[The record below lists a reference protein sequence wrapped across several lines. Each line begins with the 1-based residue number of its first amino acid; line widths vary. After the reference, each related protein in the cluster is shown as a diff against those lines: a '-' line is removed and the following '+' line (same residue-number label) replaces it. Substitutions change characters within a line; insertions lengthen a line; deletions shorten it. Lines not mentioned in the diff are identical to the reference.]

1 MGLMATIKAQQAM
14 RAHGNGDLEKAK
26 TLYEEALAKG
36 LDSARPMLGYALL
49 LIREGSYDKAMS
61 LLLKTQNCPDLT
73 PEQKSQLYVDYA
85 ACCEKKGELEKGIRL
100 LEKQHR
106 RAPIGLTYQTLGY
119 LYVEKYAGEK
129 PIAPVPSEKEE
140 KTGEACENKTDEVRE
155 VKTDEVNK
163 TDEVRK
169 TQEEMDAEWQAG
181 IENMFAFIKESID
194 YDDEDAICL
203 DNLGQAY
210 FRVTHEEDKAREWF
224 EKAHEER
231 SSQIDTLWFL
241 SRYDLKEGNADAA
254 LEKLET
260 ASNGRF
266 SPLNFCTKE
275 MVDAEIE
282 RIKNQEKR

>member
-26 TLYEEALAKG
+26 TFYEEALAKG
-36 LDSARPMLGYALL
+36 LNSARPMLGYALL
-49 LIREGSYDKAMS
+49 LIREGSYDKAMP

-85 ACCEKKGELEKGIRL
+85 ACCEKKGDLEKGIRL

-129 PIAPVPSEKEE
+129 PAAAVAADNETEDH
-140 KTGEACENKTDEVRE
+140 A
-155 VKTDEVNK
+155 
-163 TDEVRK
+163 K
-169 TQEEMDAEWQAG
+169 TQEEIDAEWQAG
-181 IENMFAFIKESID
+181 IENMFAFIRESID

-231 SSQIDTLWFL
+231 PGQIDTLWFL

-260 ASNGRF
+260 ALNGRF
-266 SPLNFCTKE
+266 SPLNYCTKE
-275 MVDAEIE
+275 MVNAEIE
-282 RIKNQEKR
+282 RIKSEAKPEK